1 MESAISYWNWPENLI
16 MTLLPMDGV
25 LHKVCNQKE
34 RCRAWSFIATTSHVQ
49 TLSMLFYPRHYG
61 HEHYLI
67 HPKILLY
74 DLALLVC
81 VQRWSDTRLASY
93 NRQAIPLSHPFV
105 TTILVSHPLTLMAP
119 SIIFRTRP
127 PAVIP
132 GRDFF
137 SGGRAVILCVIG
149 ILIMSLELQL
159 SHKARAIQ
167 AVEVEIRI

>member
-1 MESAISYWNWPENLI
+1 MESAISYRNWPENLI

-34 RCRAWSFIATTSHVQ
+34 RCRAWSFITTTSHVQ

-119 SIIFRTRP
+119 PIIFRTRP

-137 SGGRAVILCVIG
+137 SGGGL
-149 ILIMSLELQL
+149 
-159 SHKARAIQ
+159 
-167 AVEVEIRI
+167 